1 MRTIKDVR
9 SDLKVWGD
17 FWARQDEGQGYASK
31 SNVQA
36 LKETL
41 MIGCAIQGTSH
52 LVSHLADSIHVP
64 NFVAELDKEIYCL
77 SKECKVSLRQKYICR
92 GQILFFHCAK
102 TYLFWLRRAENSLL

>member
-17 FWARQDEGQGYASK
+17 FWARQEEGQGYASK

-64 NFVAELDKEIYCL
+64 TFVASIDREISGL
-77 SKECKVSLRQKYICR
+77 RKECKVALRQKYICR
-92 GQILFFHCAK
+92 GQILFFDSSK
-102 TYLFWLRRAENSLL
+102 TYLFWLRRAEAHLL